1 MQVEFMLG
9 GPMNTYSY
17 QLHEM
22 AYLALAPARAASD
35 IARVWF
41 NNPINP
47 LAHTQVGRN
56 VAASAELFERLT
68 RRYGKPIFGLNE
80 TAVDGKPV
88 AIHEEVVWQK
98 TFCRLLHFVREW
110 DGARKPR

>member
-1 MQVEFMLG
+1 M
-9 GPMNTYSY
+9 MNTYSY

-35 IARVWF
+35 LTRLWF

-68 RRYGKPIFGLNE
+68 RRYGKPIFGLTSTTVN
-80 TAVDGKPV
+80 GKRVPLR
-88 AIHEEVVWQK
+88 EEVVWQR
-98 TFCRLLHFVREW
+98 TFLQAAAF
-110 DGARKPR
+110 

>member
-1 MQVEFMLG
+1 
-9 GPMNTYSY
+9 MNTYSY

-35 IARVWF
+35 MARLWF

-68 RRYGKPIFGLNE
+68 RRYGKPIFGL
-80 TAVDGKPV
+80 TSTKVDGRTVPV
-88 AIHEEVVWQK
+88 RDEVVWQR
-98 TFCRLLHFVREW
+98 TFCKLLHFER
-110 DGARKPR
+110 D